1 MKKFG
6 SGFLAGVALIAGC
19 FAVVAITDHYYGWT
33 DRIFKKDESS
43 ETVSTSEIDSIPG
56 TDSETSSEAKL
67 TAEDYMSEVRAQVSE
82 ETDGKRSVRFVVA
95 VKGSYD
101 SETGESKVPGDYGFT
116 ILINGTE
123 KDQKATNYYNSITAG
138 GVTYANPYSDA
149 ENAKTIDEFAGR
161 SGYTFFIAVTVA
173 NIPEASYGT
182 EIAVTPYVEIDGE
195 KITGATRTT
204 SVNDLIQSVV
214 L

>member
-19 FAVVAITDHYYGWT
+19 LAIVAVTDHYYGWT

-43 ETVSTSEIDSIPG
+43 ETVSTSE
-56 TDSETSSEAKL
+56 AKL
-67 TAEDYMSEVRAQVSE
+67 TAEDYMSEVKAQVSE
-82 ETDGKRSVRFVVA
+82 ETEGKRSVRFVVA

-101 SETGESKVPGDYGFT
+101 PETGESKVPGDYGFT

-138 GVTYANPYSDA
+138 GVTYANPYSNA
-149 ENAKTIDEFAGR
+149 EDAKTIDEFAGR
-161 SGYTFFIAVTVA
+161 SGYTYFIAVTVS

-195 KITGATRTT
+195 KITGATWTT

>member
-6 SGFLAGVALIAGC
+6 SGFLAGMALIAGC
-19 FAVVAITDHYYGWT
+19 FAVAAITDHYYGWT
-33 DRIFKKDESS
+33 DRIFKKDES
-43 ETVSTSEIDSIPG
+43 
-56 TDSETSSEAKL
+56 SETSSEAKL

-82 ETDGKRSVRFVVA
+82 ETEGKRSVRFVVA

-101 SETGESKVPGDYGFT
+101 PETGESKVPGDYGFT

-138 GVTYANPYSDA
+138 GVTYANPYSNA
-149 ENAKTIDEFAGR
+149 EDAKTIDEFAGR
-161 SGYTFFIAVTVA
+161 SGYTYFIAVTVS

>member
-6 SGFLAGVALIAGC
+6 SGFLAGMALIAGC
-19 FAVVAITDHYYGWT
+19 FAVAAITDHYYGWT

-43 ETVSTSEIDSIPG
+43 ETVSTSE
-56 TDSETSSEAKL
+56 AKL

-82 ETDGKRSVRFVVA
+82 ETEGKRSVRFVVA

-101 SETGESKVPGDYGFT
+101 PETGESKVPGDYGFT

-138 GVTYANPYSDA
+138 GVTYANPYSNA
-149 ENAKTIDEFAGR
+149 EDAKTIDEFAGR
-161 SGYTFFIAVTVA
+161 SGYTYFIAVTVS

>member
-6 SGFLAGVALIAGC
+6 SGFLAGMALIAGC
-19 FAVVAITDHYYGWT
+19 FAVAAITDHYYGWT

-43 ETVSTSEIDSIPG
+43 ET
-56 TDSETSSEAKL
+56 KL

-82 ETDGKRSVRFVVA
+82 ETEGKRSVRFVVA

-101 SETGESKVPGDYGFT
+101 PETGESKVPGDYGFT

-138 GVTYANPYSDA
+138 GITYANPYSDA
-149 ENAKTIDEFAGR
+149 EEAKTIDEFAGR
-161 SGYTFFIAVTVA
+161 SGYTYFIAVTVS